1 MADGSEAIAAEI
13 APTGVLR
20 AAINMGNILLVTGRD
35 DAGDPVGVAPDLARE
50 IASRLGLPIR
60 FAPFARPAD
69 LADAATDGVW
79 DIGLIGAE
87 PVRARKIAFSAAYAE
102 IEACYLV
109 PAGSPLGAVSEVDRP
124 GVRIAVAAGSAY
136 DLWLDRNL
144 QHATLVRAK
153 STAEAEA
160 MFAAQ
165 NLDVLAALREGL
177 LTSLDRLSGARI
189 LPGRFMAVQQ
199 AVGTQKE
206 KPAAAA
212 FLGSFVEEAKASGL
226 IARLI
231 DRHGMTGRLTVAP
244 PAGPERG

>member
-1 MADGSEAIAAEI
+1 MADATDAIAAEI

-20 AAINMGNILLVTGRD
+20 AGINTGNILLVTGRD
-35 DAGDPVGVAPDLARE
+35 EAGDPAGVAPDLARE
-50 IASRLGLPIR
+50 IARRLALPLR

-87 PVRARKIAFSAAYAE
+87 PARARKIAFSAAYAE

-109 PAGSPLGAVSEVDRP
+109 PAGSPLQAVADVDRP

-136 DLWLDRNL
+136 DLWLERNL
-144 QHATLVRAK
+144 KHAALVRSK
-153 STAEAEA
+153 STAEAQA
-160 MFAAQ
+160 VFAAQ
-165 NLDVLAALREGL
+165 GLEVLAALREGL
-177 LTSLDRLSGARI
+177 QASLDRLKGARI

-199 AVGTQKE
+199 AVGTQME

-212 FLGSFVEEAKASGL
+212 FLASFVEEAKASGL

-244 PAGPERG
+244 PVAQEA